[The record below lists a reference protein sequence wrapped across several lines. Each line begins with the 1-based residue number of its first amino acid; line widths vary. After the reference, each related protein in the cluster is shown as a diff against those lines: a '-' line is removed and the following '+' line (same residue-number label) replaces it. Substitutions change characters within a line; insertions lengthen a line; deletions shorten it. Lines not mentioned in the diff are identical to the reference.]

1 MSLINVDESLNR
13 LLSAT
18 DTLESELVPLTKIG
32 QAQILAQDITAKLTE
47 PPFRSS
53 AMDGYAIRFQDY
65 RQDVKFKLVGEAA
78 AGKGYD
84 GKIQQNEAVRIFTG
98 APVPDDADTVIIQ
111 ENANQEGSIVSFTE
125 APSKGANIR
134 PQGGNFLKGDSVL
147 QKGRIMSPSALAL
160 CASAGY
166 GAIQVIRRP
175 KIAVLATGNEL
186 VSAGDVPGKD
196 QIVCSNSYGLSYL
209 IRSHHCDVVDLGIAH
224 DDEESIR
231 QKIDKAR
238 EEKVDLLV
246 TSGGV
251 SVGKYDLVQTVL
263 KSEGMELDFW
273 KVAMRPGKPIMFGV
287 LPKNHKMLVLGLPGN
302 PVSSMVCGHIF
313 LVPILEKMSG
323 RSYRPHVETALL
335 SVPLPENGSRRH
347 FVRANLTINAKGEKW
362 VTPVRSQDSSLIR
375 LMANADCLIIREENG
390 TPLTVGE
397 PCRIFIPDGV
407 GL

>member
-1 MSLINVDESLNR
+1 MPLINVDESLNR
-13 LLSAT
+13 LLAAT
-18 DTLESELVPLTKIG
+18 DTLESEMVPLTKVG
-32 QAQILAQDITAKLTE
+32 QAQVLAQDIITELTE

-78 AGKGYD
+78 AGKGYS
-84 GKIQQNEAVRIFTG
+84 GKIQANEAVRIFTG
-98 APVPDDADTVIIQ
+98 APVPDDADTVVIQ
-111 ENANQEGSIVSFTE
+111 ENANQQDDIVSFTE
-125 APSKGANIR
+125 APAKGANIR
-134 PQGGNFLKGDSVL
+134 PKGGNFLKGDSVL
-147 QKGRIMSPSALAL
+147 EKGRIMTPSALAL
-160 CASAGY
+160 CASTGH
-166 GAIQVIRRP
+166 GAIKVVKRP

-186 VSAGDVPGKD
+186 VSAGKIPGKD

-209 IRSHHCDVVDLGIAH
+209 IRGHHCDVIDLGIAR
-224 DDEESIR
+224 DDENSIR
-231 QKIDKAR
+231 EKIEQAR
-238 EEKVDLLV
+238 QEKVDLLV

-263 KSEGMELDFW
+263 KSEGMELNFW
-273 KVAMRPGKPIMFGV
+273 KVAMRPGKPLMFGV
-287 LPKNHKMLVLGLPGN
+287 LPKGHKMLVLGLPGN

-323 RSYRPHVETALL
+323 RAYRPRIETALL
-335 SVPLPENGSRRH
+335 AVPLPENGPRRH

-375 LMANADCLIIREENG
+375 LMANANCLIVREENG
-390 TPLTVGE
+390 TPLQVGE
-397 PCRIFIPDGV
+397 PCHIFIPDGA